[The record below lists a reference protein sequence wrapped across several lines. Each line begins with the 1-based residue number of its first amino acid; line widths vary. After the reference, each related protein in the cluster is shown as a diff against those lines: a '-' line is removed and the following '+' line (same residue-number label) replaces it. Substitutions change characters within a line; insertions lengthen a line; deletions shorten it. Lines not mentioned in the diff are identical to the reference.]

1 MSARYA
7 HGLVVGKF
15 YPPHVGHL
23 RLVSTA
29 ASQCDQV
36 TVVVA
41 AATWESL
48 DLGRRVEWL
57 GWHAASFPHV
67 AVTGVLDNHPV
78 DYSDPL
84 VWDAHMDV
92 FMTAASEVSG
102 GVPIDAVFTGEEYG
116 SEMARRLGAE
126 HVQLVRPGARP
137 SGTELRADPSTTWD
151 DLLPAAR
158 VGLAHRIV
166 VVGAESTGTTT
177 LAHQL
182 AAHYGAAFVPEYGR
196 TWTAAKLADS
206 REWAFATGG
215 VLPGMGDLRWTS
227 AEFTR
232 IAARQTAAMD
242 SAAIGGSLVVA
253 DTDALATSVWHDRY
267 VGGPHQPA
275 LDLASMTPPDLYL
288 LTTPDGV
295 PFVDDGLRDG
305 EHVRADMTR
314 AFEVALDASGVPWSQ
329 VTGDRDARLA
339 QAVRLVDVLLA
350 SPRFPPHDMHVR
362 GSDGPLP
369 SGLRLLRTA
378 PQENRP

>member
-1 MSARYA
+1 MRARFT

-15 YPPHVGHL
+15 YPPHAGHL
-23 RLVSTA
+23 RLVTTA

-41 AATWESL
+41 AASWESL

-67 AVTGVLDNHPV
+67 AITGVMDDHPV
-78 DYSDPL
+78 DYSDPV

-92 FMTAASEVSG
+92 FLGAASEVGG
-102 GVPIDAVFTGEEYG
+102 GVAIDAVFTGEEYG

-126 HVQLVRPGARP
+126 HVQLVRPGPRP

-158 VGLAHRIV
+158 AGLAHRIV

-182 AAHYGAAFVPEYGR
+182 SAHYDVAFVPEYGR
-196 TWTAAKLADS
+196 TWTAAKLADA
-206 REWAFATGG
+206 RAQAFAAGAP
-215 VLPGMGDLRWTS
+215 VPGMDDLVWAS
-227 AEFTR
+227 GEFTR
-232 IAARQTAAMD
+232 IAARQTAELDRA
-242 SAAIGGSLVVA
+242 SLECSLVVA
-253 DTDALATSVWHDRY
+253 DTDGLATSVWHERY
-267 VGGPHQPA
+267 VGGPHQAA
-275 LDLASMTPPDLYL
+275 LDLADMTPPDLYL

-305 EHVRADMTR
+305 EHVRARMTR
-314 AFEVALDASGVPWSQ
+314 AFEVALDASGVPWASI
-329 VTGDRDARLA
+329 TGDRHTRLQESA
-339 QAVRLVDVLLA
+339 QMIDELLA
-350 SPRFPPHDMHVR
+350 KPRFPAHDMHVR
-362 GSDGPLP
+362 GSDGPAAV
-369 SGLRLLRTA
+369 STVRLLSS
-378 PQENRP
+378 

>member
-1 MSARYA
+1 MSARFA

-23 RLVSTA
+23 RLVTTA

-41 AATWESL
+41 AASWESVG
-48 DLGRRVEWL
+48 LGRRVEWL

-67 AVTGVLDNHPV
+67 AVTGVMDDHPV

-84 VWDAHMDV
+84 AWDAHMDV
-92 FMTAASEVSG
+92 FLGAASEVGG
-102 GVPIDAVFTGEEYG
+102 GVAIDAVFTGEEYG
-116 SEMARRLGAE
+116 AEMARRLGAE
-126 HVQLVRPGARP
+126 HVQLVRQGPRP

-158 VGLAHRIV
+158 AGLAHRIV
-166 VVGAESTGTTT
+166 VVGAESTGTTA

-182 AAHYGAAFVPEYGR
+182 AAHYDVAFVPEYGR
-196 TWTAAKLADS
+196 TWCAAKLADA
-206 REWAFATGG
+206 RAQAFAVGAP
-215 VLPGMGDLRWTS
+215 VPGMDDLVWTS

-232 IAARQTAAMD
+232 IGARQTAELDRA
-242 SAAIGGSLVVA
+242 SLQCSMVVA

-267 VGGPHQPA
+267 VGGPHQAA
-275 LDLASMTPPDLYL
+275 LDLADMTPPDLYL

-305 EHVRADMTR
+305 EHVRARMTR
-314 AFEVALDASGVPWSQ
+314 AFEVALDASSVPWASIS
-329 VTGDRDARLA
+329 GDRHTRLQKSA
-339 QAVRLVDVLLA
+339 QMIDTLLTT
-350 SPRFPPHDMHVR
+350 PRFPVHDMHVL
-362 GSDGPLP
+362 GSDDPVVASTLQ
-369 SGLRLLRTA
+369 LLSS
-378 PQENRP
+378 

>member
-57 GWHAASFPHV
+57 GWPAASFPHV

-84 VWDAHMDV
+84 VWDAHMGV
-92 FMTAASEVSG
+92 FMTAASEVSD
-102 GVPIDAVFTGEEYG
+102 GVAIDAVFTGEEYG

-182 AAHYGAAFVPEYGR
+182 AAHYDVAFVPEYGR
-196 TWTAAKLADS
+196 TWCAAKLADA
-206 REWAFATGG
+206 RAQAFAVGAP
-215 VLPGMGDLRWTS
+215 VPGMDDLVWAS
-227 AEFTR
+227 GEFTR
-232 IAARQTAAMD
+232 IAARQTAELDRA
-242 SAAIGGSLVVA
+242 SLQSSMVVA

-267 VGGPHQPA
+267 VGGPHQAA
-275 LDLASMTPPDLYL
+275 LDLADMTPPDLYL

-305 EHVRADMTR
+305 EHVRARMTR
-314 AFEVALDASGVPWSQ
+314 AFEVALDASGVPWASI
-329 VTGDRDARLA
+329 TGDRHTRLQESA
-339 QAVRLVDVLLA
+339 QMIDELLA
-350 SPRFPPHDMHVR
+350 KPRFPTHDMHVR
-362 GSDGPLP
+362 GSDGPAAV
-369 SGLRLLRTA
+369 STVRLLSS
-378 PQENRP
+378 